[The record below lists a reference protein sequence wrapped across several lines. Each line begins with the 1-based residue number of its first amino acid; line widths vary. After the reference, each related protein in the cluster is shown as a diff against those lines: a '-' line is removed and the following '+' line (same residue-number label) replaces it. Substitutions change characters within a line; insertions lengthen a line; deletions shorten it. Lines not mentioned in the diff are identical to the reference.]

1 MRKSPYPLEQDL
13 GMSWYATDTE
23 GTGGKLRTTPE
34 DFLVEELPLAIGT
47 EGKYLICRLKKRNWE
62 LQRAV
67 KEIAKRLA
75 VSHQRIGW
83 SGTKDKNA
91 VTTQYISLFD
101 IAPEAVEQVRLA
113 DIELTVVGRANEPLS
128 LGSLA
133 GNRFRLVIRDAD
145 GPDPDG
151 QLAAVAAAA
160 ESGLPN
166 YFGLQRFGGIRPV
179 THRVGELILNGD
191 YEAAVMTYVGLAYP
205 GESPAIQEA
214 RRGFFE
220 SRDPLAALHALPV
233 RMQWERS
240 MLHHLQANPG
250 DYPGA
255 LRSLPPKLLS
265 MFVSAFQSY
274 LFNRGLSARMETG
287 AGLDEPLPGD
297 RLLFPSGKEDQVTE
311 GNLHA
316 ARQHLSRGR
325 CRIAIMMP
333 GAFPE
338 KEYGVSD
345 QVIASILRER
355 GIVPDAFAQAAD
367 FVHAKFEGALRPA
380 TLATK
385 IDWSREGDAINL
397 AFDLPPG
404 HYATT
409 VCREVMKAPPDSM
422 I

>member
-13 GMSWYATDTE
+13 GMSFYATDTE
-23 GTGGKLRTTPE
+23 GTGGKLRAAPE
-34 DFLVEELPLAIGT
+34 DFLVEELPLAIGS
-47 EGKYLICRLKKRNWE
+47 EGKYLICRLRKRNWD

-101 IAPEAVEQVRLA
+101 ISPEAVEKIWLT
-113 DIELTVVGRANEPLS
+113 DIELTVVGRSPEPLS

-133 GNRFRLVIRDAD
+133 GNRFNLVIRDPT
-145 GPDPDG
+145 GPDLDE
-151 QLAAVAAAA
+151 QLRITAAAA
-160 ESGLPN
+160 QDGLPN

-179 THRVGELILNGD
+179 THQVGELILKGE

-205 GESPAIQEA
+205 KEAPAIQEA

-220 SRDPLAALHALPV
+220 SRDPLPALHALPV

-274 LFNRGLSARMETG
+274 LFNRGLSARLAEG
-287 AGLDEPLPGD
+287 VSLKEPLPGD

-311 GNLHA
+311 ANLHA

-325 CRIAIMMP
+325 CRLAIMMP
-333 GAFPE
+333 GSFRE

-345 QVIASILRER
+345 QVIAAIMKER
-355 GIVPDAFAQAAD
+355 GIAPDAFARASD

-380 TLATK
+380 TLDTK
-385 IDWSREGDAINL
+385 IEYSREENAIRL

-409 VCREVMKAPPDSM
+409 VCREVMKAPPDAM